1 MNRSFGMLALLVGLA
16 SAYLGTEAKAQAPA
30 NPMTVRGVKD
40 PVQTGAPAGQS
51 LVYAD
56 GTYTLGMGEVA
67 TKVEVV
73 WYKQGAGGVLTPVG
87 TWSDPNPAGGTF
99 KTNTSGVDKKTAT
112 NTDQL
117 YTGIATL
124 YKKVNGGNEVA
135 GSVSA
140 FTNFNPN

>member
-1 MNRSFGMLALLVGLA
+1 
-16 SAYLGTEAKAQAPA
+16 
-30 NPMTVRGVKD
+30 MTVRGVKD

-73 WYKQGAGGVLTPVG
+73 WYKQGAGGALTPVG
-87 TWSDPNPAGGTF
+87 TWSDAAPANGKF
-99 KTNTSGVDKKTAT
+99 KTNAAGVDRKTAA
-112 NTDQL
+112 NANQL

-124 YKKVNGGNEVA
+124 YKSVNGGAEVK

-140 FTNFNPN
+140 FTDFDPN